1 MNLTRQIGEMT
12 DSDLQ
17 EGNNMNQMTQSF
29 SAWCFKFHPEIY
41 SLLRFGHAELFTKEM
56 QQEYIDW
63 VQTDEGRQYLK
74 GGSKYREKD
83 NAVE

>member
-1 MNLTRQIGEMT
+1 MVLG
-12 DSDLQ
+12 LQ
-17 EGNNMNQMTQSF
+17 ERNNMNKMTQSF

-41 SLLRFGHAELFTKEM
+41 SLLRFGHSELFTKEM

>member
-1 MNLTRQIGEMT
+1 MSFKKLIEEKMVLG
-12 DSDLQ
+12 LQ

-41 SLLRFGHAELFTKEM
+41 SLLRFGHSELFTKEM